1 MNKTLFFASLKA
13 NWKLLAVTFFV
24 LLMYQSIIISMYDP
38 ENVEA
43 MATMIKAL
51 PEAMSAAF
59 GYDMIAT
66 DLSGYLGAYLYGFLF
81 LVFPLIYLVPAA
93 NNMIARHVDKGSMVY
108 MLATPNTRTTISVT
122 QAVFLVS
129 STAVLLLSV
138 VLMGILL
145 CEIMFPG
152 ELVYG
157 DYLLLNLV
165 TIAVHLV
172 LCAIGFLASCTFS
185 ESRHSIAVGVGIP
198 VAFLLLKMMSG
209 TSEQL
214 EAMKYASLFTVID
227 IPKIFSNT
235 GYALLSTAVLLLVTF
250 VLIVIGIYIFDRR
263 SLTI

>member
-13 NWKLLAVTFFV
+13 NWKLLVIAFFV
-24 LLMYQSIIISMYDP
+24 LLMYQSIIISMYNP

-66 DLSGYLGAYLYGFLF
+66 DLSGHLGAYLYGFLF

-129 STAVLLLSV
+129 SIAILLFSV
-138 VLMGILL
+138 VFTGVLL
-145 CEIMFPG
+145 CEVMFPG
-152 ELVYG
+152 KLVYG

-185 ESRHSIAVGVGIP
+185 ESRRSIAVGVGVP

-227 IPKIFSNT
+227 IPKIFANT
-235 GYALLSTAVLLLVTF
+235 GYAMISSGILIIVAFILFVT
-250 VLIVIGIYIFDRR
+250 GIYIFNRR